1 MMNRV
6 LITGGPGTGKTSL
19 INELKRNG
27 YNCSEEIVRKIT
39 LTKRKEGHKQ
49 YFLSNP
55 LDFSL
60 QLFDQRLTQYNK
72 KYDCDTIIYDR
83 GPIDVLA
90 YLDFKSI
97 LIPKNL
103 IKKSK
108 KLSYKYSFILNPWK
122 EIYVNDDIRYETF
135 EECKKIHSSPIKFN
149 QVKNERYLKVIDRLK
164 DIRNAQVAFK
174 SVNGIYSS
182 SFDELIKF
190 VDSAQFTIVQK
201 RDSSYMQYDR
211 VYRIDMLREVIVID
225 TLGYVSVKDSL
236 FSSNDS
242 YKKMAYVPIDGVDE
256 QFKLKADIIDK
267 NGYNVPVF
275 EVRVSKDL
283 ILFDQSRDLITQ
295 EKQTV
300 SVDGVNGPD
309 IVLGSLSDV
318 STNGNWPT
326 TFDFERK

>member
-1 MMNRV
+1 M
-6 LITGGPGTGKTSL
+6 KKF
-19 INELKRNG
+19 LK
-27 YNCSEEIVRKIT
+27 
-39 LTKRKEGHKQ
+39 
-49 YFLSNP
+49 
-55 LDFSL
+55 
-60 QLFDQRLTQYNK
+60 QLFEITE
-72 KYDCDTIIYDR
+72 KYRKQITYVLFFFSALLVFAIYQ
-83 GPIDVLA
+83 
-90 YLDFKSI
+90 SI
-97 LIPKNL
+97 N
-103 IKKSK
+103 
-108 KLSYKYSFILNPWK
+108 
-122 EIYVNDDIRYETF
+122 
-135 EECKKIHSSPIKFN
+135 SPIEFN
-149 QVKNERYLKVIDRLK
+149 KVKSERYLKVIDRLK

-174 SVNGIYSS
+174 SVNGIYSN
-182 SFDELIKF
+182 SFEELVKF

-211 VYRIDMLREVIVID
+211 IYRIDMLREVIVID

-236 FSSNDS
+236 FSNTDS
-242 YKKMAYVPIDGVDE
+242 YKFMASIPIEGVDNK
-256 QFKLKADIIDK
+256 FKLKADIIDK

-283 ILFDQSRDLITQ
+283 ILFDQNKDLIAQ

>member
-1 MMNRV
+1 MKKLLSQLADFTEKYRKH
-6 LITGGPGTGKTSL
+6 ITYAL
-19 INELKRNG
+19 
-27 YNCSEEIVRKIT
+27 
-39 LTKRKEGHKQ
+39 
-49 YFLSNP
+49 FF
-55 LDFSL
+55 FSL
-60 QLFDQRLTQYNK
+60 VLVYQ
-72 KYDCDTIIYDR
+72 IYQ
-83 GPIDVLA
+83 
-90 YLDFKSI
+90 SI
-97 LIPKNL
+97 N
-103 IKKSK
+103 
-108 KLSYKYSFILNPWK
+108 
-122 EIYVNDDIRYETF
+122 
-135 EECKKIHSSPIKFN
+135 SPIKFN

-242 YKKMAYVPIDGVDE
+242 YKKMAYVPIGGVDE

>member
-1 MMNRV
+1 MKKLLSELADFTEKYRKH
-6 LITGGPGTGKTSL
+6 ITYAL
-19 INELKRNG
+19 
-27 YNCSEEIVRKIT
+27 
-39 LTKRKEGHKQ
+39 
-49 YFLSNP
+49 FF
-55 LDFSL
+55 FSL
-60 QLFDQRLTQYNK
+60 VLVYQ
-72 KYDCDTIIYDR
+72 IYQ
-83 GPIDVLA
+83 
-90 YLDFKSI
+90 SI
-97 LIPKNL
+97 N
-103 IKKSK
+103 
-108 KLSYKYSFILNPWK
+108 
-122 EIYVNDDIRYETF
+122 
-135 EECKKIHSSPIKFN
+135 SPIKFN

-236 FSSNDS
+236 FSNNDS
-242 YKKMAYVPIDGVDE
+242 YKKMAYVPSDGVDE

>member
-1 MMNRV
+1 MKKFLQQLYEFIEKYRKQITYV
-6 LITGGPGTGKTSL
+6 LFLFSAVLVFAIYNS
-19 INELKRNG
+19 INA
-27 YNCSEEIVRKIT
+27 
-39 LTKRKEGHKQ
+39 
-49 YFLSNP
+49 
-55 LDFSL
+55 
-60 QLFDQRLTQYNK
+60 
-72 KYDCDTIIYDR
+72 
-83 GPIDVLA
+83 PI
-90 YLDFKSI
+90 
-97 LIPKNL
+97 
-103 IKKSK
+103 
-108 KLSYKYSFILNPWK
+108 
-122 EIYVNDDIRYETF
+122 E
-135 EECKKIHSSPIKFN
+135 FN
-149 QVKNERYLKVIDRLK
+149 MVKNERYLKVIDRLK

-174 SVNGIYSS
+174 SVNGIYSND
-182 SFDELIKF
+182 FEELVKF

-211 VYRIDMLREVIVID
+211 VYRIDMLREVIVVD

-236 FSSNDS
+236 FSNTDS
-242 YKKMAYVPIDGVDE
+242 YKSMASIPIDGIDE
-256 QFKLKADIIDK
+256 KFKLKADIIDK

-283 ILFDQSRDLITQ
+283 ILFDQNKDLITQ

>member
-1 MMNRV
+1 MKKLLSELADFTEKYRKH
-6 LITGGPGTGKTSL
+6 ITYAL
-19 INELKRNG
+19 
-27 YNCSEEIVRKIT
+27 
-39 LTKRKEGHKQ
+39 
-49 YFLSNP
+49 FF
-55 LDFSL
+55 FSL
-60 QLFDQRLTQYNK
+60 VLVYQ
-72 KYDCDTIIYDR
+72 IYQ
-83 GPIDVLA
+83 
-90 YLDFKSI
+90 SI
-97 LIPKNL
+97 N
-103 IKKSK
+103 
-108 KLSYKYSFILNPWK
+108 
-122 EIYVNDDIRYETF
+122 
-135 EECKKIHSSPIKFN
+135 SPIKFN

-236 FSSNDS
+236 FSNNDS

-283 ILFDQSRDLITQ
+283 ILFDQSRDLIIQ

>member
-1 MMNRV
+1 MNKFLQQLSEFIEKYRKQITYV
-6 LITGGPGTGKTSL
+6 LFLFSAILVFAIYNS
-19 INELKRNG
+19 INA
-27 YNCSEEIVRKIT
+27 
-39 LTKRKEGHKQ
+39 
-49 YFLSNP
+49 
-55 LDFSL
+55 
-60 QLFDQRLTQYNK
+60 
-72 KYDCDTIIYDR
+72 
-83 GPIDVLA
+83 PI
-90 YLDFKSI
+90 
-97 LIPKNL
+97 
-103 IKKSK
+103 
-108 KLSYKYSFILNPWK
+108 
-122 EIYVNDDIRYETF
+122 E
-135 EECKKIHSSPIKFN
+135 FN
-149 QVKNERYLKVIDRLK
+149 MVKNERYLKVIDRLK

-174 SVNGIYSS
+174 SVNGIYSND
-182 SFDELIKF
+182 FEELVKF

-211 VYRIDMLREVIVID
+211 VYRIDMLREVIVVD

-236 FSSNDS
+236 FSNTDS
-242 YKKMAYVPIDGVDE
+242 YKSMASIPIEGIDE
-256 QFKLKADIIDK
+256 KFKLKADIIDK

-283 ILFDQSRDLITQ
+283 ILFDQNKDLITQ